1 MFTLFCFFPS
11 LSLWLSLSV
20 FLSLS
25 QVAVNPFADLAD
37 SDSEDDDDE
46 ESLRVGVSGRARGD
60 FDAAVRARFMAR
72 VKAF

>member
-1 MFTLFCFFPS
+1 M
-11 LSLWLSLSV
+11 
-20 FLSLS
+20 
-25 QVAVNPFADLAD
+25 AVNPFADLAD